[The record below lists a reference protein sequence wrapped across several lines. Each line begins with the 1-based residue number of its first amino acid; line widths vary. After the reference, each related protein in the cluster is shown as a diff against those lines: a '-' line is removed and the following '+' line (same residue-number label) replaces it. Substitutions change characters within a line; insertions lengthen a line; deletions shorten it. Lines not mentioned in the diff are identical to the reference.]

1 MVQNWRSF
9 GTLFTSVKAKMASMD
24 FGSLQKEILGTFPSG
39 CQGVKRLA
47 SQKVKEITPLVDVQL
62 SINTVFNNLF
72 LH

>member
-1 MVQNWRSF
+1 
-9 GTLFTSVKAKMASMD
+9 MASMD